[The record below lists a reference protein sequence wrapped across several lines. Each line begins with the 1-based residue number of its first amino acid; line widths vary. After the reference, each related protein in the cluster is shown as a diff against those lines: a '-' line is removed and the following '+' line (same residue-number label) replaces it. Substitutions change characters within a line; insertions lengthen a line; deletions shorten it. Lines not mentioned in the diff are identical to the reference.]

1 MSASVIDIADKF
13 PVRFDTKRMLAEL
26 KVLEGGD
33 WLDHYDK
40 GLSNGWVAIPLVSLD
55 GRTSNSEAQ
64 RAGTLD
70 QFKRTPFL
78 DRLPYFK
85 EVVDGFKC
93 PQGRVRVLKLLPGAK
108 IGEHRD
114 VGLEVA
120 NLAFKRVRLHI
131 PIQTNPDAV
140 FYVGG
145 ERFHMREG
153 GLYYANFS
161 KVHSVRNDGTT
172 DRVHLVLDVEVNDWL
187 AQFFP
192 RPTIADRLSSISQRM
207 SLPVFWKLRWWR
219 TKASLMWWKAYEGSP
234 VQRLRHRLTGRA

>member
-1 MSASVIDIADKF
+1 MSASVIDIGDKF
-13 PVRFDTKRMLAEL
+13 PIRFDTKRMLAEL
-26 KVLEGGD
+26 KGLESGD

-55 GRTSNSEAQ
+55 GRTSDSEAQ
-64 RAGTLD
+64 RAGAMD
-70 QFKRTPFL
+70 QYKRTPFL

-85 EVVDGFKC
+85 EIVDAFKC
-93 PQGRVRVLKLLPGAK
+93 PKGRVRVLKLLPGAK

-120 NLAFKRVRLHI
+120 NLAFRRVRLHI

-161 KVHSVRNDGTT
+161 KVHSVRNDGAT
-172 DRVHLVLDVEVNDWL
+172 DRVHLVLDLEVNDWL
-187 AQFFP
+187 AGFFP
-192 RPTIADRLSSISQRM
+192 PRTFADHVSAVSQRV
-207 SLPVFWKLRWWR
+207 SLPIFWKLRWWR
-219 TKASLMWWKAYEGSP
+219 TKATTMAWKAYEGSP
-234 VQRLRHRLTGRA
+234 AQRLRRRLSRRM

>member
-1 MSASVIDIADKF
+1 MGASVIDIVDKF
-13 PVRFDTKRMLAEL
+13 PIRFDTQRMLAEL
-26 KVLEGGD
+26 KGLETSE
-33 WLDHYDK
+33 WLEHYDK

-55 GRTSNSEAQ
+55 GRMGDSEAQ

-70 QFKRTPFL
+70 QFKRTPYL
-78 DRLPYFK
+78 ERLPYFK
-85 EVVDGFKC
+85 EIVDGFKC

-131 PIQTNPDAV
+131 PIQTNPEAV

-172 DRVHLVLDVEVNDWL
+172 DRVHLVLDLQVNDWL

-192 RPTIADRLSSISQRM
+192 KPSLSDRLSGLTQRL

-219 TKASLMWWKAYEGSP
+219 TKYSRKLWNAYEGSP
-234 VQRLRHRLTGRA
+234 VQRIRHRLMGRA